1 VCDNFGE
8 LGFYNSRS
16 SLWFVVLTMTIAES
30 DFPIDN
36 GMSCV
41 PISPEEEKRIVKDLI
56 KQSELNLKDGNLYF
70 IISNRF

>member
-1 VCDNFGE
+1 VCDNFCE

-16 SLWFVVLTMTIAES
+16 SLLTMTIAES

-41 PISPEEEKRIVKDLI
+41 PISPEEEKRIVKELI
-56 KQSELNLKDGNLYF
+56 KQSELNLKDGNLYY

>member
-1 VCDNFGE
+1 
-8 LGFYNSRS
+8 
-16 SLWFVVLTMTIAES
+16 MTIAES